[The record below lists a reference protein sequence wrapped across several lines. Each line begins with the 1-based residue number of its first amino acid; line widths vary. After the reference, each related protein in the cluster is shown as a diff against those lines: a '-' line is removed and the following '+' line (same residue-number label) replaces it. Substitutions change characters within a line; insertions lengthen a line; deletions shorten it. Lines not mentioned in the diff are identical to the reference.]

1 MGLLVLIP
9 QGGMKM
15 KIRVHLM
22 QATGDFSVPG
32 TRQTVDEEI
41 VRRAVGMLPMRDRDA
56 VRCYMAGGPAPSE
69 DIAES
74 VRRAVVEVAERK
86 REQALPS
93 NGKTRSP
100 AN

>member
-1 MGLLVLIP
+1 
-9 QGGMKM
+9 M

-22 QATGDFSVPG
+22 QASGEFSVPG
-32 TRQTVDEEI
+32 TRQTVNDEI

-56 VRCYMAGGPAPSE
+56 VRHYMAGGPAPRE
-69 DIAES
+69 DIVES
-74 VRRAVVEVAERK
+74 VRKVIVKVAERK

-100 AN
+100 VN

>member
-1 MGLLVLIP
+1 
-9 QGGMKM
+9 M
-15 KIRVHLM
+15 KISVHLM
-22 QATGDFSVPG
+22 QASGDFSVPG
-32 TRQTVDEEI
+32 TRKTVNDEI
-41 VRRAVGMLPMRDRDA
+41 VRRAVVMLPMRDRDA
-56 VRCYMAGGPAPSE
+56 VIHYMAGGPAPSE

-74 VRRAVVEVAERK
+74 VRKAIVEVAERK

>member
-1 MGLLVLIP
+1 
-9 QGGMKM
+9 M

-22 QATGDFSVPG
+22 QASGEFSVPG
-32 TRQTVDEEI
+32 TRQTVNDEI
-41 VRRAVGMLPMRDRDA
+41 VRRAVGMLPMRDRD
-56 VRCYMAGGPAPSE
+56 VVIHYMAGGPAPSE

-74 VRRAVVEVAERK
+74 IRKVIVKVAERK

-93 NGKTRSP
+93 NGKTRSH

>member
-1 MGLLVLIP
+1 MN
-9 QGGMKM
+9 
-15 KIRVHLM
+15 IRVYLM
-22 QATGDFSVPG
+22 QATGEFSVPG
-32 TRQTVDEEI
+32 TRQTVNDEI
-41 VRRAVGMLPMRDRDA
+41 VRRAVGMLPMRDRD
-56 VRCYMAGGPAPSE
+56 VVNNYMAGGPAPSE

-74 VRRAVVEVAERK
+74 IRKVIVKVAERK